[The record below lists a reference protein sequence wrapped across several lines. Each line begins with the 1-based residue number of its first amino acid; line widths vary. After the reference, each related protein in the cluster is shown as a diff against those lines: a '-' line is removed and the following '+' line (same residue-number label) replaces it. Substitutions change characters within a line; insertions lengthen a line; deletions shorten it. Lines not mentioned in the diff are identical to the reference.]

1 MRVPFCL
8 SFLLLLAHALG
19 LMAGCTGQSTLKPVE
34 VLDERTGLTLAS
46 LEQPIE
52 LVPSAQS
59 ANLSFGKR
67 TTFAYLGPV
76 EWNRMGTIG
85 YGLWIHIAPGNDSPA
100 GDIHSPGAVTLVLDD
115 GPVALSVVEMPTLGH
130 DPYPPV
136 VSWGQTAYFDLTVDT
151 LKKMAASQKMEL
163 DVRATDGNNTLQ
175 FFASHDTRAALAAY
189 VHGRGIT
196 DD

>member
-1 MRVPFCL
+1 MRVTF
-8 SFLLLLAHALG
+8 SAAFLLLLTPMLG
-19 LMAGCTGQSTLKPVE
+19 LMAGCTGQSSLKPVE

-46 LEQPIE
+46 LDQPIE
-52 LVPSAQS
+52 LLPTAQS
-59 ANLSFGKR
+59 AGLAFGKR

-85 YGLWIHIAPGNDSPA
+85 YGLWVHIAPGNDSPA
-100 GDIHSPGAVTLVLDD
+100 GDIRAPGALTLVLDD
-115 GPVALSVVEMPTLGH
+115 GPLTLSAIEMPTLGH

-136 VSWGQTAYFDLTVDT
+136 VSWGQTAYFELTVDT

-163 DVRATDGNNTLQ
+163 DVRAADDSTLK
-175 FFASHDTRAALAAY
+175 FFAGHDTRPALAAY
-189 VHGRGIT
+189 VQGRGIT

>member
-1 MRVPFCL
+1 MRIPFVSPL
-8 SFLLLLAHALG
+8 LLLLAPVIG
-19 LMAGCTGQSTLKPVE
+19 LMAGCSIQSSVKPVE

-52 LVPSAQS
+52 LLPTAQS
-59 ANLSFGKR
+59 AALSFGKR
-67 TTFAYLGPV
+67 TTFTYLGPV

-85 YGLWIHIAPGNDSPA
+85 YGLWVHIAPGNESPA
-100 GDIHSPGAVTLVLDD
+100 GDIHAPGAVTLVLDE
-115 GPVALSVVEMPTLGH
+115 GPLSLSVIEMPTLGH

-136 VSWGQTAYFDLTVDT
+136 VAWGQTAYFELTVDT

-163 DVRATDGNNTLQ
+163 DVRAADDSTLK
-175 FFASHDTRAALAAY
+175 FFASHDTRPALAAY
-189 VHGRGIT
+189 VHDRGIT

>member
-1 MRVPFCL
+1 MRVAFY
-8 SFLLLLAHALG
+8 SAFLLSLAPILE
-19 LMAGCTGQSTLKPVE
+19 LMSGCTSQSALKPVE

-59 ANLSFGKR
+59 AALTFGKR

-85 YGLWIHIAPGNDSPA
+85 YGLWIHIAPGNDSAA
-100 GDIHSPGAVTLVLDD
+100 GDIRAPGAVTLVLDD
-115 GPVALSVVEMPTLGH
+115 GPLTLSAIEMPTLGH

-136 VSWGQTAYFDLTVDT
+136 VTWGQTAYFELSVDT

-163 DVRATDGNNTLQ
+163 DVRAADANTLQ
-175 FFASHDTRAALAAY
+175 FFASHDTRPALAAY
-189 VHGRGIT
+189 LHDRGIT
-196 DD
+196 AD